1 MGCASSHH
9 KVLNHSDFQNIMPD
23 QVGMSPLNVDAHSAT
38 LPTKLR
44 SHAGF
49 HDQFVIIDKL
59 GKGAFAR
66 VYSSVRKTD
75 GIEYAVKVTDLRAP
89 VREDQNGAVR
99 ELCPR
104 TQMLCESE
112 VNILKQIG
120 QQENC
125 ISMIDSYQEE
135 FLSYIVMEKCEM
147 TLLQGIERS
156 TDVNET
162 LYAKIFRDM
171 LSALSS
177 IHALNIVHLDVK
189 PDNFLCQGTPRTG
202 VVKLCDFGLAKS
214 TKNSTRKYNRDVH
227 GTAPFMAPEMLLK
240 MGYDEKSDVW
250 SFAVIA
256 YVLFFGCFPYQ
267 PADRSA
273 KGMKAAIAQ
282 GYPAPDFLPRASLLT
297 MGSLQPHL
305 SLMAEEFCRQMLN
318 RDPMFRPSSKKALQH
333 RFLSRATTEDLPSLR
348 PTLNAAKMI
357 GAFTPAMSR
366 KEKETP
372 DSVDN
377 ILYDMQARRGP
388 AGCMKLFDSSQFG
401 TATTAASSGT
411 HHSSV
416 LQDGT
421 LSSFKQ
427 ADPSVSHDSINMTKA
442 LRGLDDDAMKIRQL
456 QIHAKTAKGSSRSAD
471 ELPVITQLKKTRNHG
486 RETVHVSP
494 DRRVTVMTMHEGSK
508 SSAVRADGFTSLP
521 GKLHNQAAPEGPLR
535 QRVCVGQDDM
545 LNEDGLR
552 ADSALERAMEL
563 TLQKTMK
570 LRLQTLANQSQG
582 PPIHHQMEKDPRE
595 GHGRKMTPPAATLK
609 IKKAIRNCKMS
620 KVGLVTEGSNESTE
634 SSQA

>member
-9 KVLNHSDFQNIMPD
+9 KVLNHSDFQNVMPNE
-23 QVGMSPLNVDAHSAT
+23 VGMSPLHMDAHNAT
-38 LPTKLR
+38 LPTKIR
-44 SHAGF
+44 PHAGF
-49 HDQFVIIDKL
+49 HGEFVIIDKL

-66 VYSSVRKTD
+66 VYSTVRKID
-75 GIEYAVKVTDLRAP
+75 GTEYAVKVTDLRAP

-104 TQMLCESE
+104 THMLCESE
-112 VNILKQIG
+112 VSILKQIG

-125 ISMIDSYQEE
+125 ISMIDSYQED

-214 TKNSTRKYNRDVH
+214 TKNATRKYNRDVH

-297 MGSLQPHL
+297 MSSPQPHL

-348 PTLNAAKMI
+348 PILNAAKMI
-357 GAFTPAMSR
+357 GAFTPAISR

-377 ILYDMQARRGP
+377 ILYDLQARRGP
-388 AGCMKLFDSSQFG
+388 SGHMKLLDSSQFG

-411 HHSSV
+411 HHSSM

-427 ADPSVSHDSINMTKA
+427 AAPSVSHDSVNMTGA
-442 LRGLDDDAMKIRQL
+442 LRGLDDDAMKVRQL
-456 QIHAKTAKGSSRSAD
+456 QIHAKTARGSSRSAD
-471 ELPVITQLKKTRNHG
+471 ELPLITQLKKHG
-486 RETVHVSP
+486 KNRETDVSQP
-494 DRRVTVMTMHEGSK
+494 DRRVTDLTKHEGTK
-508 SSAVRADGFTSLP
+508 SAVKADGFVSLP
-521 GKLHNQAAPEGPLR
+521 GKLHNQAAPEGPVR
-535 QRVCVGQDDM
+535 QSVCVGQDYM
-545 LNEDGLR
+545 LNADGLR
-552 ADSALERAMEL
+552 ADSSLERAMEL
-563 TLQKTMK
+563 TLKKTMQM
-570 LRLQTLANQSQG
+570 RLQTLANQSQG
-582 PPIHHQMEKDPRE
+582 PPIHHQMEQEACQRQE
-595 GHGRKMTPPAATLK
+595 RKLTAPVATMK
-609 IKKAIRNCKMS
+609 IKKAIRNCKRS